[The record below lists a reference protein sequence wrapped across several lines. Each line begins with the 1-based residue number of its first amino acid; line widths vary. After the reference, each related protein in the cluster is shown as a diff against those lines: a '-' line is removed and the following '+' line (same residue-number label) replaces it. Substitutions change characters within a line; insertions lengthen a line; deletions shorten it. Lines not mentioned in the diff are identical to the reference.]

1 MPIKVMTADC
11 IIIEQVVVAIVC
23 VVCIHDDGRGGG
35 VLGVVYREAYKA
47 IFVTTRNPLLGICF
61 GCGGWCHFALSCFDD
76 CHRHEIS
83 SAASAAPTTIHLSLS
98 A

>member
-47 IFVTTRNPLLGICF
+47 ILVTTRNPLLGLVLAAA
-61 GCGGWCHFALSCFDD
+61 GGA
-76 CHRHEIS
+76 I
-83 SAASAAPTTIHLSLS
+83 
-98 A
+98 